1 MGRHA
6 RRAHLL
12 FILGDGSRVV
22 RVDVARA
29 LRVIV
34 ALLVVTALAIVG
46 LVTRGALWRVTA
58 TSLAAPALAA
68 PAPTDPA
75 ALARRLADMR
85 AEVMGWRALH
95 VEIWAPLGPDGE
107 RRPTGIGGGTPSAEP
122 ARTGTIDEQ
131 IAELA
136 GSLVDE
142 RQRLHTLAAFMEG
155 RGALLRA
162 MPMRWPVRGPVN
174 SEFGRRISPWTR
186 TAEFHGGI
194 DIAAAPG
201 TPVKAPAGGRVVF
214 AGSSPGYG
222 NTVIVEH
229 VREVKTL
236 FGHLR
241 DTAVS
246 VGQRVEAGQRIAS
259 TGESGRTTGPHLH
272 YEISVRGQPVDPRG
286 YLWE

>member
-1 MGRHA
+1 M
-6 RRAHLL
+6 HLL
-12 FILGDGSRVV
+12 FIVGDGSRVV
-22 RVDVARA
+22 RIDGARA

-34 ALLVVTALAIVG
+34 GLAVVATLALVCVVM
-46 LVTRGALWRVTA
+46 RGALGRVTL

-68 PAPTDPA
+68 PAPTDKA
-75 ALARRLADMR
+75 TLARRLAEMR
-85 AEVMGWRALH
+85 AEVLARRALH
-95 VEIWAPLGPDGE
+95 VEIWAPMGPDGE
-107 RRPTGIGGGTPSAEP
+107 RRPSGIGGGATPGEP
-122 ARTGTIDEQ
+122 ARTLTIDEQ
-131 IAELA
+131 VAELA
-136 GSLVDE
+136 DSLVDE
-142 RQRLHTLAAFMEG
+142 RQRLHTLAAFMAG

-162 MPMRWPVRGPVN
+162 MPMRWPVRGSVN
-174 SEFGRRISPWTR
+174 SEFGRRLSPWTG
-186 TAEFHGGI
+186 TPEFHGGI

-214 AGSSPGYG
+214 AGPSPGYG
-222 NTVIVEH
+222 VTVIVEH

-272 YEISVRGQPVDPRG
+272 YEISVRGHPVDPRG